1 MKKTLAIVL
10 VMFMLAAVSV
20 AALADGTVYTEGTM
34 YYTVGDGTIT
44 IVGCFGK
51 NESITVPNSIGGIPV
66 NTIASGAFAGNKYL
80 KTVYLPDTITSVE
93 GGAFGGGVA
102 VVYNYNV
109 TEPVATPPA
118 TEGEEE
124 IEIVPSVE
132 VTPQPVEEQ
141 PVITGS
147 GTSELEDEPSGD
159 TGYTQNAGITYGSG
173 EADLD
178 DETGSG
184 PEEND
189 DFDGT
194 VVLEG
199 DVDLDAEEEAKAA
212 VASTPEPVKTPEPVQ
227 TAVPSAEPTE
237 KPVAKTAGK
246 TEPEKVGGS
255 IPLLTILLLAAWII
269 VLVTIVI
276 LLRVNAKRKAQM
288 RRAARARARA
298 RRSEDSD
305 TD

>member
-10 VMFMLAAVSV
+10 VLFVLAAGSV
-20 AALADGTVYTEGTM
+20 AALADATVYTEGTM

-118 TEGEEE
+118 TEEEEE

-132 VTPQPVEEQ
+132 VTPPPVEEQ
-141 PVITGS
+141 TFTTGS
-147 GTSELEDEPSGD
+147 GTSELEDEPSWETGD
-159 TGYTQNAGITYGSG
+159 EPAGNTGYSQNAGISYASG

-178 DETGSG
+178 EDE
-184 PEEND
+184 D
-189 DFDGT
+189 LLGT

-199 DVDLDAEEEAKAA
+199 DVDLDEEEEAEEEPA
-212 VASTPEPVKTPEPVQ
+212 VTNTPEPVKTAEPVQ
-227 TAVPSAEPTE
+227 PAAPTE
-237 KPVAKTAGK
+237 KPEVKSAGR
-246 TEPEKVGGS
+246 TETEKAGES
-255 IPLLTILLLAAWII
+255 FPLLTILLLAAWVI
-269 VLVTIVI
+269 VLVTIII
-276 LLRVNAKRKAQM
+276 LLRYNAKRKAQM

-298 RRSEDSD
+298 RRPEDSD
-305 TD
+305 TDR